1 MSSHATT
8 SGSQRVSALPTA
20 RLRLPEG
27 WTAQVM
33 LRDAQ
38 GNVIDAHAWR
48 VGLAGASDLFAR
60 ADRVLKQ
67 DGDRWVI
74 AVDLALAERRLQVV
88 AKHHV
93 YPGDLA
99 GIVRSLLPGRAM
111 RNFQTACTLIRAG
124 VPVTWPLAA
133 LERAG
138 PHGQRESLFITERIA
153 GAVDLHAWVQQ
164 WTAGQ
169 RDVTPAARRTL
180 ARRLGETFARLDRAG
195 LWHRDAKAGNFLV
208 AEGTDGPA
216 VYLVDLDG
224 VRSRPPWATHATHRG
239 PAKLAATLIWAGSIT
254 TTDAWRAVHASARA
268 GNRNVDKAMVRS
280 LYHHAVAE
288 RLATFIMA
296 ARAATGD
303 KERP

>member
-1 MSSHATT
+1 
-8 SGSQRVSALPTA
+8 
-20 RLRLPEG
+20 
-27 WTAQVM
+27 M

-74 AVDLALAERRLQVV
+74 AVDLALAERGLPVV

-93 YPGDLA
+93 YPGGWA
-99 GIVRSLLPGRAM
+99 GIVRGLLPGRAM
-111 RNFQTACTLIRAG
+111 RNFQTACMLIRAG

-133 LERAG
+133 LERTG
-138 PHGQRESLFITERIA
+138 PRDQRESLFITERIT

-180 ARRLGETFARLDRAG
+180 AHRLGETFARLDRAG

-208 AEGTDGPA
+208 AEGTDGPV

-224 VRSRPPWATHATHRG
+224 VRTRPPWVTHATHRG
-239 PAKLAATLIWAGSIT
+239 PAKLAATLMWAGSIT
-254 TTDAWRAVHASARA
+254 ATDAWRAVRAYAQA
-268 GNRNVDKAMVRS
+268 GNRNADKAMVRS
-280 LYHHAVAE
+280 LYRRAVAE

-296 ARAATGD
+296 ARAAMAD

>member
-1 MSSHATT
+1 
-8 SGSQRVSALPTA
+8 
-20 RLRLPEG
+20 
-27 WTAQVM
+27 M

-38 GNVIDAHAWR
+38 GNGIDAQAWR
-48 VGLAGASDLFAR
+48 AGLAGASNFLGR
-60 ADRVLKQ
+60 AERVLKQ

-74 AVDLALAERRLQVV
+74 AADLALGAGLLPVV
-88 AKHHV
+88 IKHHV
-93 YPGDLA
+93 APGGVA
-99 GIVRSLLPGRAM
+99 GIVRGVLPGRAM

-138 PHGQRESLFITERIA
+138 PHGRRESLFITERIT

-169 RDVTPAARRTL
+169 RNVTPTARRTL
-180 ARRLGETFARLDRAG
+180 ARHLGETFARLDRAG

-208 AEGTDGPA
+208 AEEPDGPA

-224 VRSRPPWATHATHRG
+224 VRTRLPWATHATHRG
-239 PAKLAATLIWAGSIT
+239 PAKLAATLMWAGSIT
-254 TTDAWRAVHASARA
+254 ATDAWRAVRAYARA
-268 GNRNVDKAMVRS
+268 GNRNADKAMVRS
-280 LYHHAVAE
+280 LHHRAAAE
-288 RLATFIMA
+288 RLATFIMT